1 MIKKILF
8 LMFFSL
14 SMLFAQDSALFNIVK
29 NVSIPDVENAIK
41 DAKAL
46 KANYSDEN
54 FTNFIKAWKK
64 VETLYFAGEIDDD
77 YLDTPRFIDVFNNLK
92 EDLNAQMQRVIDSED
107 NPKKALF
114 KNSFKTVNALEY
126 VLYNDKTITPREK
139 EIASAIID
147 SIISHLE
154 DIKGVYEEFLK
165 AKPKDEKFETAI
177 IINTLI
183 ASTYR
188 LKEWRIGN
196 ASGSSAK
203 YKNDPNNNRAE
214 YFLSQNSFAAIDAIL
229 DAQKEVLEDKNYYNF
244 ASLSKKQNAQKELKV
259 ALDKIIETKEKLSKL
274 KKDDFS
280 KAQDLFESARALHN
294 AYYLSLIDKLGLKAN
309 VLDADGD

>member
-1 MIKKILF
+1 MIKKFLF
-8 LMFFSL
+8 LMFFSVA
-14 SMLFAQDSALFNIVK
+14 MFAQDSALFNIVK
-29 NVSIPDVENAIK
+29 NVSIPDVETAIK

-46 KANYSDEN
+46 KADYSDQN
-54 FTNFIKAWKK
+54 FTKFIKDWKK
-64 VETLYFAGEIDDD
+64 VEALYFAGELDDE
-77 YLDTPRFIDVFNNLK
+77 YLDTPRYIDVFNNLK
-92 EDLNAQMQRVIDSED
+92 EDLNSQMQRVIDSND
-107 NPKKALF
+107 DPKKALF

-126 VLYNDKTITPREK
+126 VLYSEKTITTRKK
-139 EIASAIID
+139 EIAGVIID
-147 SIISHLE
+147 SLISKLE
-154 DIKGVYEEFLK
+154 DIKGAYEEFLTS
-165 AKPKDEKFETAI
+165 KPKDEKFDTAI
-177 IINTLI
+177 VINTLI

-203 YKNDPNNNRAE
+203 FKNDPNNSRAE

-229 DAQKEVLEDKNYYNF
+229 DAQKEILEDKNYYNF
-244 ASLSKKQNAQKELKV
+244 ASLSKKLNAQKELKV